1 MICSILCTLKDGENY
16 ESDLQFQFENTPAK
30 WNTEYGYR
38 SDEDVLIEKL
48 NPEASKQCIKVDE
61 EDMKILD
68 YYIEKD

>member
-1 MICSILCTLKDGENY
+1 
-16 ESDLQFQFENTPAK
+16 
-30 WNTEYGYR
+30 
-38 SDEDVLIEKL
+38 VLIEKL